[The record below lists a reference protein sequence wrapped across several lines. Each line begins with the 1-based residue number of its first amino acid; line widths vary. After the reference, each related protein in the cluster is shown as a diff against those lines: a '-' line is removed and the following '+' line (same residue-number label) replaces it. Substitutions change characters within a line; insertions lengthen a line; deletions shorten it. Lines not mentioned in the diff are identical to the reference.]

1 MSYREVLSQSAVAIS
16 ISESPDMSMLGLSED
31 HLRDAMVEIARHLL
45 ALGARLVY
53 GGDLRANGFS
63 ELLFELIARHR
74 RDADEGD
81 VRVGVANYL
90 AWPVHI
96 GMANDVLL
104 AAERDVAG
112 LVDLVCLDIDGRHM
126 TMPLRHAL
134 PGRLQPSELEW
145 TRGLT
150 AMRETMRAQTNARIV
165 LGGRVANYKGSMPG
179 IAEEALLSLE
189 AHQPLFLLGGFGGC
203 TRDITETLGMVEPWA
218 ASRPA
223 WPGRDGFKGFRVDGL
238 CNGLSPEENGVLA
251 RTPHIDQAVALVLRG
266 LLQLQSENEK
276 RELKRVHDNTVQ
288 VDTQEKI
295 RIGNQLKKESDT

>member
-31 HLRDAMVEIARHLL
+31 HLRDAMAEIARHLL

-81 VRVGVANYL
+81 TRVGVTNYL

-96 GMANDVLL
+96 GMANDALL
-104 AAERDVAG
+104 TVEKDIAG
-112 LVDLVCLDIDGRHM
+112 LVDLVCLDVDGRPIS
-126 TMPLRHAL
+126 MPARHAL
-134 PGRLQPSELEW
+134 QGQLRPNEVEW

-150 AMRETMRAQTNARIV
+150 AMRRTMRAQTHARIV
-165 LGGRVANYKGSMPG
+165 LGGRVTNYKGSMPG
-179 IAEEALLSLE
+179 IAEEVLLSLQ

-203 TRDITETLGMVEPWA
+203 TRDIAETLRLVEPWA
-218 ASRPA
+218 ASRPE
-223 WPGRDGFKGFRVDGL
+223 WPGRDGLKGFRVDSL
-238 CNGLSPEENGVLA
+238 CNGLSPQENTVLA

-266 LLQLQSENEK
+266 LFRLQAA
-276 RELKRVHDNTVQ
+276 T
-288 VDTQEKI
+288 
-295 RIGNQLKKESDT
+295 